1 VPADPAVE
9 ASLLGGAA
17 EVPAAEWDRL
27 AGGIDPFTSHAF
39 LTLLES
45 SGSATARTGWRPRHL
60 LLRRDG
66 RAVAAAPL
74 WLKSHSW
81 GEYVFDQAWA
91 RAFERAGG
99 RYYPKLQVAVPFT
112 PVPGRRLLAADPAD
126 REALADALLA
136 TAARLAVSS
145 LHVTFC
151 SEEEAALLAHRGC
164 LVRRGIQFHW
174 RNRGYRDF
182 RDFLDSL
189 KSERRKTIRKE
200 REAVR
205 RAGVTVEV
213 LEGAAAAPVLEAF
226 FPHYLATVERRW
238 GGAYLTPSFFAGLAR
253 SLTDRLVVVRAS
265 RQGRMLGAALNLL
278 GGDTLYGRLWGALEE
293 GRFLHFECCYYA
305 ALEFAIG
312 RGLAR
317 VEAGA
322 QGPHKLLR
330 GYEPVWTWSA
340 HWLADPA
347 LRAAVAAFLARES
360 RALEEEM
367 AVLRAALPYRE
378 SEPVCGE
385 RKVGMRP

>member
-1 VPADPAVE
+1 MGE
-9 ASLLGGAA
+9 ASDEIVLLGGVGEVAA
-17 EVPAAEWDRL
+17 SEWDRL
-27 AGGIDPFTSHAF
+27 AGGVDPFTTHAF
-39 LTLLES
+39 LSLLET

-60 LLRRDG
+60 LLRRAG

-74 WLKSHSW
+74 WLKSHSF
-81 GEYVFDQAWA
+81 GEYVFDQSWA
-91 RAFERAGG
+91 EAFTRAGG

-112 PVPGRRLLAADPAD
+112 PVTGRRLLAADPAD
-126 REALADALLA
+126 REALARALVA
-136 TAARLAVSS
+136 TASRLGVSS

-151 SEEEAALLAHRGC
+151 DEDEARLLESVGFLLRC
-164 LVRRGIQFHW
+164 GIQFHW
-174 RNRGYRDF
+174 YNRGYRDF
-182 RDFLDSL
+182 ADFLDSL
-189 KSERRKTIRKE
+189 RSEKRKTIRKE

-213 LEGAAAAPVLEAF
+213 LEGPAAVPVLEAF
-226 FPHYLATVERRW
+226 FPFYLATVERRW
-238 GGAYLTPSFFAGLAR
+238 GGAYLTRTFFTGLAR
-253 SLTDRLVVVRAS
+253 DLVDRLVVVRAS
-265 RQGRMLGAALNLL
+265 RDGRMLGAALNLL

-305 ALEFAIG
+305 ALDFAIG

-347 LRAAVAAFLARES
+347 LRAAVARFLERE
-360 RALEEEM
+360 RLGLEAEIR
-367 AVLRAALPYRE
+367 VLRDALPYRADDRRDGFCKG
-378 SEPVCGE
+378 P
-385 RKVGMRP
+385 MRS

>member
-1 VPADPAVE
+1 MRCDTFDEVL
-9 ASLLGGAA
+9 LLGGVG
-17 EVPAAEWDRL
+17 EVAAAEWDRL
-27 AGGIDPFTSHAF
+27 AGGVDPFTSHAF
-39 LTLLES
+39 LALLES

-60 LLRRDG
+60 LLRRGG

-74 WLKSHSW
+74 WLKSHSL

-91 RAFERAGG
+91 EAWTRAGG

-112 PVPGRRLLAADPAD
+112 PVTGRRLLAADPAD
-126 REALADALLA
+126 RDALARALAA
-136 TAARLAVSS
+136 TAAELGVSS

-151 SEEEAALLAHRGC
+151 TEEEAQLLGATGF
-164 LVRRGIQFHW
+164 LLRRGIQFHW

-182 RDFLDSL
+182 ADFLDSL
-189 KSERRKTIRKE
+189 RSDKRKTIRKE

-205 RAGVTVEV
+205 RAGVTIEV
-213 LEGAAAAPVLEAF
+213 LEGPAAVPVLDAF

-238 GGAYLTPSFFAGLAR
+238 GNAYLTRAFFAGLAR
-253 SLTDRLVVVRAS
+253 DLADRLLVVRAS
-265 RQGRMLGAALNLL
+265 RGGRTLGAALNLI

-293 GRFLHFECCYYA
+293 VPFLHFECCYYA

-378 SEPVCGE
+378 GEPIRAE
-385 RKVGMRP
+385 REARIRP